1 MAITDKNL
9 DFMLQNVNIS
19 LRTYISD
26 IEAIKLSKIGNKYSI
41 EAVINGNQIDSFYK
55 VMTRKDVYN
64 ALKIIEI
71 VLFRRA
77 HCSYDLV
84 TEKTPN
90 TDFIK
95 HLLQAFNEFN
105 A

>member
-55 VMTRKDVYN
+55 VMTKKDVYN

-71 VLFRRA
+71 VLFRNA
-77 HCSYDLV
+77 HTSYDLV
-84 TEKTPN
+84 TEKTSN
-90 TDFIK
+90 TEFIK
-95 HLLQAFNEFN
+95 HLLQTFNEFN